1 MQIQKLVL
9 VAALACL
16 FNLLAGGN
24 AQAKAIYYGKVTSVP
39 VPVCINGQ
47 NLFTIQADAGGF
59 SAAERTLIAERNIND
74 ALVASCDRS
83 PNAVTIDTINGL
95 PVVRLGGFHIVTI
108 DSNTAELLNAPMN
121 TIAIA
126 WADSLRHMLADQTA
140 MGVYVSQLN
149 GTFLTSPF
157 VIPDRRAQLEAAR
170 LNHAA
175 FAYRADLPIG
185 LRSSESLANL
195 AMNDLNC
202 DRNVDAA
209 IGHFQDAICMSSCNS
224 RARYG
229 LGLSLLRKGLV
240 VEAIDQLQIARM
252 YDPDYALVHLALGEA
267 FETQGN
273 DVGAVKQYQE
283 TALLQPDNP
292 VPYLMIADIREDRND
307 IGKSV
312 AELQAAQDIIPASQ
326 YIRVRRQDQ
335 LAWRL
340 RQPM

>member
-1 MQIQKLVL
+1 
-9 VAALACL
+9 
-16 FNLLAGGN
+16 
-24 AQAKAIYYGKVTSVP
+24 
-39 VPVCINGQ
+39 
-47 NLFTIQADAGGF
+47 
-59 SAAERTLIAERNIND
+59 
-74 ALVASCDRS
+74 
-83 PNAVTIDTINGL
+83 
-95 PVVRLGGFHIVTI
+95 
-108 DSNTAELLNAPMN
+108 
-121 TIAIA
+121 
-126 WADSLRHMLADQTA
+126 
-140 MGVYVSQLN
+140 
-149 GTFLTSPF
+149 
-157 VIPDRRAQLEAAR
+157 
-170 LNHAA
+170 
-175 FAYRADLPIG
+175 
-185 LRSSESLANL
+185 
-195 AMNDLNC
+195 LNC